1 MNDFLGSATPIM
13 RNYVA
18 PVAVEPRLPL
28 PRGAATEPGGSAEVL
43 VGLWRAWAR
52 VPLAGGGAEVGVR
65 GLG

>member
-1 MNDFLGSATPIM
+1 M